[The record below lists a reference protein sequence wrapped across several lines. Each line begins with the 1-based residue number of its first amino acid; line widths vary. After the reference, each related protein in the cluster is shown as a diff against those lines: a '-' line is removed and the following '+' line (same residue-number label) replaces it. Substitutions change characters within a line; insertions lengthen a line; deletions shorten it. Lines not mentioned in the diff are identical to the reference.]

1 MKIYNICFSASRI
14 LVIAFVI
21 SAIMEYMQ
29 YNSTLNSAPFYVFI
43 LANVVVTLLPSGIM
57 YAIAKVL
64 KKKDI

>member
-1 MKIYNICFSASRI
+1 MKIYNICFSAFRI

>member
-14 LVIAFVI
+14 LFIAFVI
-21 SAIMEYMQ
+21 STIRDYMQ
-29 YNSTLNSAPFYVFI
+29 YNSTLNSAPFYVFN

>member
-21 SAIMEYMQ
+21 SAIRDYMQ